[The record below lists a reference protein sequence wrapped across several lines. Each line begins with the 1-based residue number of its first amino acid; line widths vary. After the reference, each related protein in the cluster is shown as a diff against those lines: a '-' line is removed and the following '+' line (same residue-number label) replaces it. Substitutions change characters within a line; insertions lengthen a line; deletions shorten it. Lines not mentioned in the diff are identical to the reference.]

1 MGLIKKPSELE
12 VKPTLAAV
20 LFCLGGIIATSEQEH
35 LWQTLIGV
43 AMIGAV
49 AVLTRDRD
57 DDPEK
62 YPEEIR

>member
-1 MGLIKKPSELE
+1 MKGRH
-12 VKPTLAAV
+12 TLRNAVAAV
-20 LFCLGGIIATSEQEH
+20 LFGLGGIIATSEQEH
-35 LWQTLIGV
+35 AWQTLIGV